1 MMVGVSL
8 ASWGS
13 KLLLSSSSSSLSPEG
28 LLLLDF
34 IGSISRAVRR
44 PCSMMGVTTCWW
56 PSTQA
61 LITLKGLITPP
72 AGGLPASGCQHT
84 LVPGRGDREGQW
96 GAIHDQL
103 TDVLQLFTLLLV
115 LLTVLQRVRDQIQ
128 RVSVAVYIPASGNFC
143 RTNAVLTGKFTQDL
157 LSGLLLALHKN
168 F

>member
-13 KLLLSSSSSSLSPEG
+13 KVLLSSSSSSLSPSEG
-28 LLLLDF
+28 FLLLDF
-34 IGSISRAVRR
+34 IGNISRAVRR

-61 LITLKGLITPP
+61 LITLKGLITLP

-103 TDVLQLFTLLLV
+103 TDVLRLFTLLLV
-115 LLTVLQRVRDQIQ
+115 LLTVLQGVRD
-128 RVSVAVYIPASGNFC
+128 RGVSVAVYIPASGNFC